1 MPEPED
7 EMITFR
13 IAPKDR
19 QAIQRLIEAGEFR
32 NRSDFLR
39 YAVRSALDQI
49 TGARAPAPRLN
60 LDLEGVELPPSGHAA
75 GAAAQRPRPRAPRKG
90 VGL

>member
-1 MPEPED
+1 
-7 EMITFR
+7 MITFR
-13 IAPKDR
+13 IAPRDR
-19 QAIQRLIEAGEFR
+19 QAIARLIEAGEFR

-49 TGARAPAPRLN
+49 ATAHARERAPRVN
-60 LDLEGVELPPSGHAA
+60 LDLEGVELPPA
-75 GAAAQRPRPRAPRKG
+75 GAAHAPGQRPRPRAPRKG

>member
-1 MPEPED
+1 MPESED

-19 QAIQRLIEAGEFR
+19 QAIARLIEAGEFR

-39 YAVRSALDQI
+39 YAVRSTLENIHTTRDR
-49 TGARAPAPRLN
+49 ARP
-60 LDLEGVELPPSGHAA
+60 DLEIEGVELPRAETTAA
-75 GAAAQRPRPRAPRKG
+75 NARARRGTRKG